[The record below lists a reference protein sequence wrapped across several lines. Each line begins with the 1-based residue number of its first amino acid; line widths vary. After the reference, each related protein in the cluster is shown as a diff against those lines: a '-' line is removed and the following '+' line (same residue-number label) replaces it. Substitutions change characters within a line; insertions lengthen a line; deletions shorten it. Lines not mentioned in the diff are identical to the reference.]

1 MSNYKYAAL
10 SMIIAFIGVYVTMPF
25 YIPFLKKMKFGQ
37 EIREEGPKSH
47 FKKAGTPTMGGVVL
61 LVAVILTV
69 LLCAIIIRD
78 VKVYPLL
85 VSMAFGGI
93 GFYDDLI
100 KIMNKENLGLR
111 AWQKMVLQ
119 IVFAVVFTLWA
130 GFSSDIGTRLYV
142 PVIGQNIDFGFWYF
156 PFTIF
161 AVVAMVN
168 AVNLTD
174 GLDGLCAGVT
184 GIVMLFFTTAAMF
197 MEASAVVIFG
207 GAVIGVCFA
216 FLRYNSNPANIF
228 MGDTGSMGL
237 GGAVTAIA
245 IMTRLQ
251 LFLLIAGIIYVL
263 EALSVVMQV
272 AYFKISGGKRIF
284 AMTPIHHHFELKG
297 WSETRVVTVFWIA
310 SALSVAVA
318 FLFL

>member
-1 MSNYKYAAL
+1 MDNYKYAAL
-10 SMIIAFIGVYVTMPF
+10 SMIVAFIGVYFIMPF
-25 YIPFLKKMKFGQ
+25 YIPFLRKMKFGQ

-47 FKKAGTPTMGGVVL
+47 LKKAGTPTMGGVVL
-61 LVAVILTV
+61 LVMIVLTV
-69 LLCAIIIRD
+69 LLSGIMLRD
-78 VKVYPLL
+78 IKVYPILMTL
-85 VSMAFGGI
+85 AFGGI

-100 KIMNKENLGLR
+100 KIMNKGNLGLR

-119 IVFAVVFTLWA
+119 IGFAILFALWA
-130 GFSSDIGTRLYV
+130 SFSPDIGTRLFV
-142 PVIGQNIDFGFWYF
+142 PFIGQNVDFGFWYL

-161 AVVAMVN
+161 AIVAMVN

-184 GIVMLFFTTAAMF
+184 GIVMLFFTIASLF
-197 MEASAVVIFG
+197 MEASAIAAFG
-207 GAVIGVCFA
+207 GAVMGVCFA

-251 LFLLIAGIIYVL
+251 LFLLIAGSIYVL
-263 EALSVVMQV
+263 EALSVVLQV
-272 AYFKISGGKRIF
+272 SYFKITGGKRIF

-297 WSETRVVTVFWIA
+297 WSETRVVTVFWMA
-310 SALSVAVA
+310 SAFSVAVA